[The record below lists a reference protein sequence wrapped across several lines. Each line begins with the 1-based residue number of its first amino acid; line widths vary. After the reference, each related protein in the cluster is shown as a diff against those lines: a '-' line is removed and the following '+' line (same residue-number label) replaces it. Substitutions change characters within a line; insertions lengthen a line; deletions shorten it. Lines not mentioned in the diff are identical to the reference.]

1 MLNQENKLNLQKKC
15 MLLKT
20 LHGAMK
26 TLHEPGLSGLR
37 QIASLTLAQTQTQNQ
52 NQTLALSQAGKKTQI
67 PLKGIRTNQILA
79 GGLDRT
85 FIK

>member
-1 MLNQENKLNLQKKC
+1 MF
-15 MLLKT
+15 LKT
-20 LHGAMK
+20 LHRAMK

-37 QIASLTLAQTQTQNQ
+37 QIASLTLAQTQT
-52 NQTLALSQAGKKTQI
+52 QTLALSQAGKKTQI